1 MSTQSS
7 HHNTVEDLVTRFNEV
22 RSLGNLPTPSVCCHS
37 AEGGFCLRTTGLML
51 PCPVRGR
58 SVSYFT
64 PRGCCC
70 SYITIW
76 NCWCFWRKGTWW
88 LLAVVA
94 HSFVKCTVIQI
105 GRLVWLCTPIC
116 VKRGHL
122 YRIENWKKHISDFP
136 SDDRPMVMLSKM
148 FEICCTIWQ
157 DCEWLK
163 SPQSA
168 IFSLWGFVL
177 SYLSWQSSI

>member
-7 HHNTVEDLVTRFNEV
+7 HHNTVEDLVARFNEV

-37 AEGGFCLRTTGLML
+37 AEGGFCLRTTALML

-94 HSFVKCTVIQI
+94 HSFVKCTVIQN

-116 VKRGHL
+116 VT
-122 YRIENWKKHISDFP
+122 YIEWKIEKNTSLIFLL
-136 SDDRPMVMLSKM
+136 MIVQWW
-148 FEICCTIWQ
+148 CCQ
-157 DCEWLK
+157 KWLK
-163 SPQSA
+163 SAAQYDKTVN
-168 IFSLWGFVL
+168 G
-177 SYLSWQSSI
+177 